1 MTLKTLTELHLGNKN
16 CQSFNFH
23 EGVAPVIDTIGPN
36 LHKLIL
42 EDFTEV
48 DVDYIGQKKFKADV
62 LIEILTTNTYK
73 HPNLCVFLIVPDS
86 DFYIE
91 EEDTNE
97 VV

>member
-1 MTLKTLTELHLGNKN
+1 MTLRTLTELHLGNKN

-48 DVDYIGQKKFKADV
+48 DVDYIGQKCSNLKYLA
-62 LIEILTTNTYK
+62 LCGILTYSPIGQLNSSYFTKVCST
-73 HPNLCVFLIVPDS
+73 FLPLK
-86 DFYIE
+86 
-91 EEDTNE
+91 
-97 VV
+97 

>member
-16 CQSFNFH
+16 CQSFNFY

-48 DVDYIGQKKFKADV
+48 DVDYIGQKCSNLKYLA
-62 LIEILTTNTYK
+62 LSGTLTYSPIGQLNSSYFTK
-73 HPNLCVFLIVPDS
+73 VF
-86 DFYIE
+86 DF
-91 EEDTNE
+91 T
-97 VV
+97 